1 MTDSGNRTGV
11 IVVNYNSGQWL
22 NKCLQALSKQSHPP
36 DRVIVVDNASSDE
49 SFCVDDD
56 FNLPLE
62 PLKLS
67 SNVGFASANNL
78 AAQRLQD
85 VEWIVTLN
93 PDAVVA
99 KDWLAQLIA
108 TAADKQEYDFF
119 GCQMLSEDRSTLD
132 GVGDIYHSSGLVWRD
147 GHGRVADDHD
157 QHPGE
162 IFSPCAAA
170 AMYRRR
176 CWEEAGGL
184 DERYFCYVEDVD
196 LGFRL
201 RLLGYRCWYVPTAQ
215 VMHAGSAVSG
225 SHSDFTVYH
234 GHRNLVWTYIK
245 NMPGWLLWL
254 YLPQH
259 LLLNFVTIAGFAM
272 RGQLSPVLRA
282 KRDALAALPQFW
294 RDRAHVQAN
303 RRVSPGQLR
312 HALTRG
318 FAPLFRRR
326 YRYQR
331 PDQHV

>member
-1 MTDSGNRTGV
+1 MTDSRNRIGV
-11 IVVNYNSGQWL
+11 VIVNYNSGQWL
-22 NKCLQALSKQSHPP
+22 SKCLQALAQQSHPP

-49 SFCVDDD
+49 SFVVGNYFD
-56 FNLPLE
+56 LPIE
-62 PLKLS
+62 PVEMP
-67 SNVGFASANNL
+67 SNVGFARANNL

-85 VEWIVTLN
+85 VDWIVTLN

-99 KDWLAQLIA
+99 KDWLAQLM
-108 TAADKQEYDFF
+108 TAVELKPGFDVF
-119 GCQMLSEDRSTLD
+119 GCQMLSEDGVILD

-147 GHGRVADDHD
+147 GHGRTVDDHD
-157 QHPGE
+157 LEAGE

-201 RLLGYRCWYVPTAQ
+201 RLLGYRCWYVPKAQ

-234 GHRNLVWTYIK
+234 GHRNLVWTYFK
-245 NMPGWLLWL
+245 NMPGWLFWL

-259 LLLNFVTIAGFAM
+259 LLLNLVTIAGYAV
-272 RGQLSPVLRA
+272 RGQLRPVLRS
-282 KRDALAALPQFW
+282 KRDALAALPEFW
-294 RDRAHVQAN
+294 RDRRHLQAN
-303 RRVSPGQLR
+303 RRVSPGQIRL
-312 HALTRG
+312 ALTRG

-331 PDQHV
+331 PNQHV